1 MMNETTTL
9 RRRYPGVQPFK
20 ADQKDLFFGRETDI
34 REMLRLIEQEK
45 LLVLYGK
52 SGYGKSSLLN
62 AGIVP
67 RLDTVFRKKTIIP
80 IFIRQ
85 RSYVAG
91 ESALPIDN
99 VKNELAAKVPNTE
112 GGVFYEQIF
121 AGKTLWHDFKRRQT
135 FPIDEGNPQVFVLI
149 FDQFEEFFLYP
160 LEQQL
165 QFRKQIAE
173 LLYTE
178 IPQSVFH
185 ELGKVTDPL
194 QREHIVTP
202 LDVRA
207 IFAIREDRLGY
218 LDSMKTEMPAIL
230 NKRYQLRGLMDVQ
243 AKEAIVEPARL
254 SGTFTSPPF
263 EYSEAA
269 VTTLISKLGETKQTT
284 RIGIEAFQVQ
294 ILCEYLE
301 GEIMAGHIPQNRIE
315 PSYFADKIN
324 EIYEGYY
331 NRQLDK
337 LDPSLQNAAQ
347 ELIEDSLVF
356 SDDATGESRRLS
368 VDADVLVQRYE
379 KQGITYDLLRILE
392 NNFLL
397 RREPNSTGGYNYEV
411 THDTLIAPI
420 AKSKNSRRREKDR
433 LKKEA
438 EEAERLHQIGE
449 TQRQLAIEKRRRQQS
464 NVLLLISLLALVVA
478 VWFYRDAEKAK
489 TLANEKLRQALL
501 EQIGRQ
507 KLEIKQ
513 SEQKID
519 IFNKAE
525 ETELDSLER
534 GLMDSIN
541 NQLKINQL
549 NLDSLNTI
557 LDSKR

>member
-1 MMNETTTL
+1 MIYETNAL

-20 ADQKDLFFGRETDI
+20 AEQKDLFFGRETDI
-34 REMLRLIEQEK
+34 KEMLRLIEQEK

-62 AGIVP
+62 AGVVP

-85 RSYVAG
+85 RSYITG
-91 ESALPIDN
+91 QSALPIDN
-99 VKNELAAKVPNTE
+99 VKNELAAKMPNTE
-112 GGVFYEQIF
+112 GGGFYEQIF
-121 AGKTLWHDFKRRQT
+121 AGKTLWHDFKCRQA
-135 FPIDEGNPQVFVLI
+135 FPVNDANPQVFVLI

-185 ELGKVTDPL
+185 ELGKVTDPQ

-230 NKRYQLRGLMDVQ
+230 NKRYQLRGLADEQ
-243 AKEAIVEPARL
+243 AREAIVEPARIE
-254 SGTFTSPPF
+254 GTFASPLF

-269 VTTLISKLGETKQTT
+269 VSALVSKLGETKTTT

-301 GEIMAGHIPQNRIE
+301 SEIITHNIPNNYIE
-315 PSYFADKIN
+315 PSHFADKIN

-337 LDPSLQNAAQ
+337 LDPSVHRAAQ
-347 ELIEDSLVF
+347 ELIEDSLIF
-356 SDDATGESRRLS
+356 SDDTTGESRRLS

-420 AKSKNSRRREKDR
+420 AKSKNLRHKVLERQ
-433 LKKEA
+433 KKEA
-438 EEAERLHQIGE
+438 EEEAKRKQIE
-449 TQRQLAIEKRRRQQS
+449 ATEQQLAIEKRRRQQS
-464 NVLLLISLLALVVA
+464 NTLLLVSLLALGVA
-478 VWFYRDAEKAK
+478 IWFYLKAEKAK
-489 TLANEKLRQALL
+489 NLANEKLQQALR
-501 EQIGRQ
+501 EQIERQ

-513 SEQKID
+513 SNQRIEV
-519 IFNKAE
+519 FSKAE
-525 ETELDSLER
+525 EVELDFVER
-534 GLMDSIN
+534 QLRDSIN
-541 NQLKINQL
+541 NKLIINQL
-549 NLDSLNTI
+549 RLDSLK
-557 LDSKR
+557 SM